1 MLVAPLEMIS
11 KVYSSFWTKYL
22 KKVLQFFHC
31 FYQFSINPA
40 TIFQY
45 ASEADKMKYNIY
57 MMLLSKPVLL
67 PCVSDSFV
75 VGFERIFWFR
85 VATTSSFISLR
96 KNVRQVRVNN
106 ILLGVVETTLQLI
119 FHIFK
124 WPQKASKLWV
134 KIPQNI
140 LVQIGLKWLHI
151 NTYS

>member
-11 KVYSSFWTKYL
+11 EVYSSFWTKYL

-67 PCVSDSFV
+67 PCVSDSFL

-85 VATTSSFISLR
+85 VATTLSFISLR
-96 KNVRQVRVNN
+96 KNVRQVQVNN
-106 ILLGVVETTLQLI
+106 VCGMHFYNTNICFAINNFNTDFKCNSSSQLENWRVLKTMYI
-119 FHIFK
+119 V
-124 WPQKASKLWV
+124 WQKK
-134 KIPQNI
+134 
-140 LVQIGLKWLHI
+140 
-151 NTYS
+151 T

>member
-11 KVYSSFWTKYL
+11 KVYSSFRTKYL

-67 PCVSDSFV
+67 PCVSDSFL

-85 VATTSSFISLR
+85 VATTF
-96 KNVRQVRVNN
+96 K
-106 ILLGVVETTLQLI
+106 
-119 FHIFK
+119 FHKFK
-124 WPQKASKLWV
+124 EKCTS
-134 KIPQNI
+134 
-140 LVQIGLKWLHI
+140 G
-151 NTYS
+151 SG

>member
-1 MLVAPLEMIS
+1 MNKI
-11 KVYSSFWTKYL
+11 F
-22 KKVLQFFHC
+22 KKNVLQFFHC

-45 ASEADKMKYNIY
+45 ASEAEKMKYNIY

-67 PCVSDSFV
+67 PCVSDSFL

-119 FHIFK
+119 FNIFK

-134 KIPQNI
+134 KIPQII
-140 LVQIGLKWLHI
+140 LVQKGLKWLHI
-151 NTYS
+151 NTFS

>member
-1 MLVAPLEMIS
+1 
-11 KVYSSFWTKYL
+11 
-22 KKVLQFFHC
+22 
-31 FYQFSINPA
+31 
-40 TIFQY
+40 
-45 ASEADKMKYNIY
+45 MKYNIY
-57 MMLLSKPVLL
+57 IMLLSKPVLL

-124 WPQKASKLWV
+124 
-134 KIPQNI
+134 
-140 LVQIGLKWLHI
+140 
-151 NTYS
+151 